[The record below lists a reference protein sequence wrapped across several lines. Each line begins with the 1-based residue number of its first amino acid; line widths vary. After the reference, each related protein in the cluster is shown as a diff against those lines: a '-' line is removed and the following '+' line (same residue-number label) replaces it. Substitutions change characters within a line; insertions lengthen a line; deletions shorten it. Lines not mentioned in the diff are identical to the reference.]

1 MDRLFSFSMKDNKTL
16 KKNKK
21 IKKTKNVY
29 KVKSISK
36 LKNKSKKDNTKALS
50 INNSNLIS
58 ENQDFFNYIK
68 KSNDYKFNNKYL
80 NNVNY
85 KNNFKKNIG
94 LYDPLGENIN
104 PFTGKPYQNL
114 YNNNIRT
121 YDSGPKSGQ
130 KYRVTYRNLSYI
142 WTNMAIYDHKTEILN
157 SIRDNQVTLIKASTG
172 VGKTVLIPKIALQA
186 FNFQKNV
193 ICAVPKKVLVRSH
206 SEFSA
211 TCLDVL
217 VGNEVGYFFS
227 GENKTNENTRL
238 TFTTSGSLQS
248 KITGSD
254 SMLDEYQCVIID
266 EIHERS
272 IETDFLILLIKN
284 ILMKKPNFRLV
295 LMSATVDLSK
305 FEYYFTKKF
314 NKPFSYKQIDIE
326 AQSFPVEE
334 FFEPKPLT
342 DWKSEAVNRVIKIL
356 KETDDGD
363 ILIFMKAAPEGKSI
377 CDDIMRQTKG
387 LNNINPFCVVLEG
400 KTTKDEQ
407 RFAENEFAYQTHPS
421 SNPNKPY
428 NRKIVIATNV
438 AESSLT
444 IKGVKF
450 VIDNGY
456 SFEASYYP
464 KENARS
470 LLEERISK
478 ASAKQRRGR
487 AGRTKPGICYK
498 LYTKEEFEKFPDY
511 PVPDMQK
518 NDLTSD
524 ILDFFLLDYIKSYK
538 DLKKLLQELIDPP
551 KEEFTLSSIHKLK
564 ELGAI
569 TSIDD
574 NAKITDLGRALSKFR
589 VIEPNFSK
597 AILAGY
603 NLKCMYDVINIILIT
618 LKMDNRID
626 SLFPKYMPRDRNMSN
641 KEIEKQKKEYEKIQ
655 KSFHSSYGDLITIYN
670 VYESLKKYMR
680 ENPENDPIRWCK
692 ENNIN
697 SKIFIRF
704 KKSDQNKNMKKWD
717 LIKESSNNFKK
728 VINKIIG
735 SQNLN
740 LSEKVLN
747 SKNELF
753 SNSNSNK
760 STLNGGSNGFIFKDI
775 NIMDTRDKEKNIILA
790 FCIGGVC
797 NLVKIIDKKNHIYGT
812 CFPQEKVKCR
822 FDMNSTLSKDNATQI
837 ILYNELFKAKKDQ
850 NVLKLNIVSKI
861 PQDVLNILKKYYKN
875 AIDKCS
881 STELKKL
888 AEKKVIKK
896 KIQTKPFKKYPKKK
910 SKK

>member
-1 MDRLFSFSMKDNKTL
+1 MDQLFSFSVKSNKSSKKLKKKTKINKVTTSKKL
-16 KKNKK
+16 KKN
-21 IKKTKNVY
+21 
-29 KVKSISK
+29 
-36 LKNKSKKDNTKALS
+36 NKNTKAIE
-50 INNSNLIS
+50 INDSNLI
-58 ENQDFFNYIK
+58 NQNEEFLNHIK
-68 KSNDYKFNNKYL
+68 KSNDYKFNNKFL
-80 NNVNY
+80 NNIEY

-114 YNNNIRT
+114 YSDTIRT

-130 KYRVTYRNLSYI
+130 KYRVTYKNLAYI

-186 FNFQKNV
+186 FNFQKNI

-206 SEFSA
+206 SEFSSA
-211 TCLDVL
+211 CLDVL
-217 VGNEVGYFFS
+217 NGNEVGYFYS
-227 GENKTNENTRL
+227 GENNTNENTKL

-254 SMLDEYQCVIID
+254 SMLDDYQCVIID

-284 ILMKKPNFRLV
+284 ILTKKPNFRLV

-334 FFEPKPLT
+334 FFEPKPLL
-342 DWKSEAVNRVIKIL
+342 DWKSEAAHRAVKIL
-356 KETDDGD
+356 KETDEGD

-377 CDDIMRQTKG
+377 CDEIMRQTKD
-387 LNNINPFCVVLEG
+387 LNNINPFCIVLEG

-421 SNPNKPY
+421 SNPNKPF

-444 IKGVKF
+444 IKGVIF

-524 ILDFFLLDYIKSYK
+524 ILDFFLLDYIKNFK
-538 DLKKLLQELIDPP
+538 DLKNLLDELIDPP
-551 KEEFTLSSIHKLK
+551 KEEFTLSSIYKLK
-564 ELGAI
+564 ELGAL
-569 TSIDD
+569 TGIDD
-574 NAKITDLGRALSKFR
+574 NAEITDLGKALSKFR

-603 NLKCMYDVINIILIT
+603 NLNCMYDVINIILIS

-641 KEIEKQKKEYEKIQ
+641 KEKEREKKEYEKIQ
-655 KSFHSSYGDLITIYN
+655 KSFHSSYGDLISIYN
-670 VYESLKKYMR
+670 VYESLKRYMR
-680 ENPENDPIRWCK
+680 ENPDHDPIRWCK
-692 ENNIN
+692 ENNVN
-697 SKIFIRF
+697 SRIFIRF
-704 KKSDQNKNMKKWD
+704 KKSDQTKNMKKWD
-717 LIKESSNNFKK
+717 LIKESSNNFKR

-735 SQNLN
+735 AEDLNLN
-740 LSEKVLN
+740 EKALN
-747 SKNELF
+747 SKNEIF
-753 SNSNSNK
+753 NNNNNK
-760 STLNGGSNGFIFKDI
+760 KSIMNGGFIFKNI
-775 NIMDTRDKEKNIILA
+775 NVLNTGNREKNIILA

-797 NLVKIIDKKNHIYGT
+797 NIAKIIDKKNYIYGT

-822 FDMNSTLSKDNATQI
+822 FDMNSTLSKANATQI
-837 ILYNELFKAKKDQ
+837 ILYNELFMAVKGK
-850 NVLKLNIVSKI
+850 NILKLNIVSKI
-861 PQDVLNILKKYYKN
+861 PQDVLNTLKKYYNN
-875 AIDKCS
+875 AVSKCS
-881 STELKKL
+881 SKELKKL
-888 AEKKVIKK
+888 SEKKDDKKKFIKK
-896 KIQTKPFKKYPKKK
+896 GQKKTTSKKK
-910 SKK
+910 SKMAKK